1 MININ
6 TILSTFDDQ
15 GTLLKWLKTTNDAL
29 KTTNDALKNASL
41 KSVESVQPTATTL
54 QLKFIFADD
63 SSLLSPPITL
73 PKGEP
78 GKDATLP
85 GYINFFSGQLETTS
99 YDTNEFN
106 FKAPFEMKSSET
118 GEVLKNGD
126 FNFKI
131 LIGGSD
137 FIAVDLDESDSFL
150 QIKLDQTKVDN
161 EVKEGSTNLITSGG
175 AFKNDPLFFETEN
188 TLDTLSP
195 EEATAFDLLIKKSF
209 LEKRPIVAICPE
221 SVFYQLQAIGDGSN
235 TYFIGA
241 IDDRAQFEIVTFYK
255 NETWVFE
262 YDIVLNYNSE
272 FLWNFSEDT
281 NYRIN
286 AHVVSINNDLILK
299 QNELSAEVKMNYI
312 YNFFLNNTISA
323 LSLEFNNKWHKIV
336 EITFE
341 DQTDYTFYYLENGVI
356 KSVIIDASIIQ

>member
-15 GTLLKWLKTTNDAL
+15 GTLLKWLKTTN
-29 KTTNDALKNASL
+29 NALKNASL
-41 KSVESVQPTATTL
+41 KSVEAVQPTATTL

-78 GKDATLP
+78 GKDATFP

-99 YDTNEFN
+99 YDTNAFS
-106 FKAPFEMKSSET
+106 FKAPFEMKSTET
-118 GEVLKNGD
+118 GEILKTGN
-126 FNFKI
+126 FNFTI
-131 LIGGSD
+131 LIGGSE
-137 FIAVDLDESDSFL
+137 FIAVDLDETDSFL

-161 EVKEGSTNLITSGG
+161 EVKDGSTNLITSGG
-175 AFKNDPLFFETEN
+175 AFKNDPLFFVTEN
-188 TLDTLSP
+188 TLDTLST

-209 LEKRPIVAICPE
+209 LEKRPIIASCAE
-221 SVFYQLQAIGDGSN
+221 TFFYQIQSINES
-235 TYFIGA
+235 TCYFIGG
-241 IDDRAQFEIVTFYK
+241 IDDASQFEMITYNFNNNK
-255 NETWVFE
+255 WILNKEF
-262 YDIVLNYNSE
+262 VLNYSSE
-272 FLWNFSEDT
+272 FLWEFNEDIPYSIHT
-281 NYRIN
+281 TITT
-286 AHVVSINNDLILK
+286 INNELLAD
-299 QNELSAEVKMNYI
+299 QNTMSADDKMNYI
-312 YNFFLNNTISA
+312 YNFFLNNTISS

-356 KSVIIDASIIQ
+356 KSVIIDTSIIQ

>member
-6 TILSTFDDQ
+6 TILSTFDER
-15 GTLLKWLKTTNDAL
+15 GTLLKWLKITN
-29 KTTNDALKNASL
+29 NALKNASL
-41 KSVESVQPTATTL
+41 KSVEAVQPTATTL

-73 PKGEP
+73 PKGEK
-78 GKDATLP
+78 GKDATVP

-106 FKAPFEMKSSET
+106 FKAPFEMKSTET
-118 GEVLKNGD
+118 GEVLKTGN
-126 FNFKI
+126 FNFTI

-137 FIAVDLDESDSFL
+137 FIAVDLDETNSFL
-150 QIKLDQTKVDN
+150 QIKLDETKVDT

-175 AFKNDPLFFETEN
+175 AFKNDPLFFKTEN

-195 EEATAFDLLIKKSF
+195 KEATAFDLLIKKSF

-221 SVFYQLQAIGDGSN
+221 SIFYQLQAIGDGSN

-241 IDDRAQFEIVTFYK
+241 IDDRSQFEIVTFYK
-255 NETWVFE
+255 NETWAYE
-262 YDIVLNYNSE
+262 YDIVLNYTSE
-272 FLWNFSEDT
+272 FLWNFSSGNI
-281 NYRIN
+281 NYQIN

-312 YNFFLNNTISA
+312 YNFFLNNMISS

-336 EITFE
+336 EMTFE
-341 DQTDYTFYYLENGVI
+341 NQTDYIFYYLENGVI
-356 KSVIIDASIIQ
+356 KSELIDASIIL

>member
-6 TILSTFDDQ
+6 TILSTFDER
-15 GTLLKWLKTTNDAL
+15 GTLLKWLKTTN
-29 KTTNDALKNASL
+29 NALKNASL
-41 KSVESVQPTATTL
+41 KSVEAVQPTATTL

-73 PKGEP
+73 PKGEA

-106 FKAPFEMKSSET
+106 FKAPFEMKSTET

-150 QIKLDQTKVDN
+150 QIKLDHSKVDN

-221 SVFYQLQAIGDGSN
+221 SIFYQLQAIGDGYN

-241 IDDRAQFEIVTFYK
+241 IDDKAQFEIVTFYK
-255 NETWVFE
+255 NETWNYE
-262 YDIVLNYNSE
+262 YDIVLNYTSE
-272 FLWNFSEDT
+272 FLWIFSEEAT

-286 AHVVSINNDLILK
+286 THVVSINNDLILR
-299 QNELSAEVKMNYI
+299 QNEISAEVKMNYI
-312 YNFFLNNTISA
+312 YNFFINNTISSLA
-323 LSLEFNNKWHKIV
+323 LEFNNKWHKII
-336 EITFE
+336 EITFAN
-341 DQTDYTFYYLENGVI
+341 QTDYTFYYLENGVV
-356 KSVIIDASIIQ
+356 KNVVIDASIITE

>member
-29 KTTNDALKNASL
+29 KNASL
-41 KSVESVQPTATTL
+41 KSFEAVQPTATTL

-73 PKGEP
+73 PKGEK

-106 FKAPFEMKSSET
+106 FKAPYEMKSTET
-118 GEVLKNGD
+118 GEVLKTGD

-137 FIAVDLDESDSFL
+137 YIAVDLDETDSFL

-161 EVKEGSTNLITSGG
+161 EVKAGSTNLITSGG
-175 AFKNDPLFFETEN
+175 AFKNDPLFFKTDNYLSSLSNIEKEEFNLLIEKSFTEN
-188 TLDTLSP
+188 
-195 EEATAFDLLIKKSF
+195 
-209 LEKRPIVAICPE
+209 RPIIISCPE
-221 SVFYQLQAIGDGSN
+221 SYFFQLQSIDSRV
-235 TYFIGA
+235 YFIGT
-241 IDDRAQFEIVTFYK
+241 IDDISQYEMITFYK
-255 NETWVFE
+255 NKNKKWEFE
-262 YDIVLNYNSE
+262 YDITLNYSCE
-272 FLWNFSEDT
+272 FLWNFYEEGTKYS
-281 NYRIN
+281 IN
-286 AHVVSINNDLILK
+286 AHIGSINTDLVLK
-299 QNELSAEVKMNYI
+299 QNELLNEQKMSYI
-312 YNFFLNNTISA
+312 YGLFNSNAIIS
-323 LSLEFNNKWHKIV
+323 LSLNFDSKFHKIL

-341 DQTDYTFYYLENGVI
+341 NQTDYTFYYLENGVI
-356 KSVIIDASIIQ
+356 KNVVIDASIIQ

>member
-6 TILSTFDDQ
+6 TILSAFDER
-15 GTLLKWLKTTNDAL
+15 GTLLKWL

-41 KSVESVQPTATTL
+41 KSVEAVQPTATTL

-73 PKGEP
+73 P
-78 GKDATLP
+78 
-85 GYINFFSGQLETTS
+85 
-99 YDTNEFN
+99 
-106 FKAPFEMKSSET
+106 
-118 GEVLKNGD
+118 
-126 FNFKI
+126 
-131 LIGGSD
+131 
-137 FIAVDLDESDSFL
+137 
-150 QIKLDQTKVDN
+150 
-161 EVKEGSTNLITSGG
+161 EGV
-175 AFKNDPLFFETEN
+175 PLLFETEN

-221 SVFYQLQAIGDGSN
+221 SIFYQLQAIGDGSN

-241 IDDRAQFEIVTFYK
+241 IDDIARFEIVTFYK
-255 NETWVFE
+255 NEKWGYE
-262 YDIVLNYNSE
+262 YDIVLNYTSE
-272 FLWNFSEDT
+272 FLWNFSAENT

-299 QNELSAEVKMNYI
+299 QNDSPAEVKMNCI
-312 YNFFLNNTISA
+312 YNFFLNNTISS
-323 LSLEFNNKWHKIV
+323 LSLEFDNKCHKII

-341 DQTDYTFYYLENGVI
+341 EQTDYTFYYLENGVI
-356 KSVIIDASIIQ
+356 KSVLIDTFTIL

>member
-15 GTLLKWLKTTNDAL
+15 GTLLKWLKA
-29 KTTNDALKNASL
+29 TNDALKNASL
-41 KSVESVQPTATTL
+41 KSVEAIQPTATKL

-63 SSLLSPPITL
+63 TSLISPSITL

-78 GKDATLP
+78 GKDTTLP

-99 YDTNEFN
+99 YDTNVFN

-118 GEVLKNGD
+118 GEVLKTGYFD
-126 FNFKI
+126 FII

-137 FIAVDLDESDSFL
+137 FITVDLDETDSFL
-150 QIKLDQTKVDN
+150 QIKLDETKVDT

-209 LEKRPIVAICPE
+209 LEKDQLLQYVQK
-221 SVFYQLQAIGDGSN
+221 VFFTNFKQL
-235 TYFIGA
+235 
-241 IDDRAQFEIVTFYK
+241 VT
-255 NETWVFE
+255 
-262 YDIVLNYNSE
+262 
-272 FLWNFSEDT
+272 
-281 NYRIN
+281 
-286 AHVVSINNDLILK
+286 ALILI
-299 QNELSAEVKMNYI
+299 L
-312 YNFFLNNTISA
+312 
-323 LSLEFNNKWHKIV
+323 
-336 EITFE
+336 
-341 DQTDYTFYYLENGVI
+341 
-356 KSVIIDASIIQ
+356 

>member
-6 TILSTFDDQ
+6 TILSTFDEK
-15 GTLLKWLKTTNDAL
+15 GTLLKWLKN
-29 KTTNDALKNASL
+29 TNDALKNASL
-41 KSVESVQPTATTL
+41 KSVEAVQPTVTTL

-63 SSLLSPPITL
+63 SSLISPAITL
-73 PKGEP
+73 PK

-85 GYINFFSGQLETTS
+85 GYINFFSEQLETTS
-99 YDTNEFN
+99 YDTNEYN
-106 FKAPFEMKSSET
+106 FRANFEMKASET
-118 GEVLKNGD
+118 GEVLKTGD
-126 FNFKI
+126 FDFKI

-137 FIAVDLDESDSFL
+137 FISVDLDDTSSFL
-150 QIKLDQTKVDN
+150 QIKLDETKVDKA
-161 EVKEGSTNLITSGG
+161 VKEGSANLITSGG
-175 AFKNDPLFFETEN
+175 AFKNDPLFFETDN
-188 TLDTLSP
+188 YLYNLS
-195 EEATAFDLLIKKSF
+195 EEESNAFDLLIKKSF

-255 NETWVFE
+255 NETWVYE
-262 YDIVLNYNSE
+262 YDIVLNYTSE
-272 FLWNFSEDT
+272 FLWNFSEDNT

-299 QNELSAEVKMNYI
+299 QNELSADVKMDYI
-312 YNFFLNNTISA
+312 YNFFINNVISS
-323 LSLEFNNKWHKIV
+323 LSLEFNNKWHKII

-341 DQTDYTFYYLENGVI
+341 NQTDYTFYYLENGVI
-356 KSVIIDASIIQ
+356 KSVVIDASIIH

>member
-6 TILSTFDDQ
+6 TILSTFDER
-15 GTLLKWLKTTNDAL
+15 GTLLKWL

-41 KSVESVQPTATTL
+41 KSVEAVQPTATTL

-73 PKGEP
+73 PKGDP

-99 YDTNEFN
+99 YDTNEFS
-106 FKAPFEMKSSET
+106 FKAPFEMKSTET

-137 FIAVDLDESDSFL
+137 FIAVDLDETDSFL
-150 QIKLDQTKVDN
+150 QIKLDQTKIDT
-161 EVKEGSTNLITSGG
+161 EVKDGSTNLITSGG

-195 EEATAFDLLIKKSF
+195 EEATSFDLLIKKSF

-241 IDDRAQFEIVTFYK
+241 IDDRSQFEIVTFYK
-255 NETWVFE
+255 NETWDYE
-262 YDIVLNYNSE
+262 YDIVLNYTSE
-272 FLWNFSEDT
+272 FLWNFSSSDI
-281 NYRIN
+281 NYQIKAN
-286 AHVVSINNDLILK
+286 VVSINNDLILK

-312 YNFFLNNTISA
+312 YNFFLNNMISS
-323 LSLEFNNKWHKIV
+323 LSLEFNNKWRKIV

-341 DQTDYTFYYLENGVI
+341 NQTDYTFYYLENGVI
-356 KSVIIDASIIQ
+356 KSELIDASIIL

>member
-6 TILSTFDDQ
+6 TILSTFDEQ
-15 GTLLKWLKTTNDAL
+15 GTLLKWLKN
-29 KTTNDALKNASL
+29 TNDALKNASL
-41 KSVESVQPTATTL
+41 KSVEAVQPTLTTL

-63 SSLLSPPITL
+63 SSLISPAITL
-73 PKGEP
+73 PKGTP

-106 FKAPFEMKSSET
+106 FKAPYEMKSTET
-118 GEVLKNGD
+118 GEVLKTGN

-137 FIAVDLDESDSFL
+137 YIAVDLDETDSFL
-150 QIKLDQTKVDN
+150 QIKLDETKVAT

-221 SVFYQLQAIGDGSN
+221 SIFYQLQAIGDGSN

-241 IDDRAQFEIVTFYK
+241 IDDRSQFEIVTFYK
-255 NETWVFE
+255 NETWVYE
-262 YDIVLNYNSE
+262 YDIVLNYTSE
-272 FLWNFSEDT
+272 FLWNFSSDNI
-281 NYRIN
+281 NYQIN

-312 YNFFLNNTISA
+312 YNFFHNNMISS

-356 KSVIIDASIIQ
+356 KSELIDASIIL

>member
-6 TILSTFDDQ
+6 TILSTFDER
-15 GTLLKWLKTTNDAL
+15 GTLLKWLKITN
-29 KTTNDALKNASL
+29 NALKNASL
-41 KSVESVQPTATTL
+41 KSVEAVQPTATTL

-73 PKGEP
+73 PKGEA

-106 FKAPFEMKSSET
+106 FKAPFEMKSTER

-137 FIAVDLDESDSFL
+137 YIAVDLDETDSFL

-161 EVKEGSTNLITSGG
+161 DVKEGSTNLITSGG
-175 AFKNDPLFFETEN
+175 AFKNDPLFFKTDNLSNLSNTEK
-188 TLDTLSP
+188 
-195 EEATAFDLLIKKSF
+195 EEFNLLIEKSF
-209 LEKRPIVAICPE
+209 SENRPIIISCPE
-221 SVFYQLQAIGDGSN
+221 SYFVQLQS
-235 TYFIGA
+235 TYSRVYFIGT
-241 IDDRAQFEIVTFYK
+241 IDDISQYQMITFYK
-255 NETWVFE
+255 NKNKKWEFE
-262 YDIVLNYNSE
+262 YDITLNYSCE
-272 FLWNFSEDT
+272 FLWTFSEDKT
-281 NYRIN
+281 YSIN
-286 AHVVSINNDLILK
+286 AHIGSINNDLVLK
-299 QNELSAEVKMNYI
+299 QNELLPEQKMNYI
-312 YNFFLNNTISA
+312 FNLFNTNAIIS
-323 LSLEFNNKWHKIV
+323 LSLNFDSKFHKII

-341 DQTDYTFYYLENGVI
+341 NQTDYTFYYLENGVI
-356 KSVIIDASIIQ
+356 KSVVIDVSIIQ

>member
-29 KTTNDALKNASL
+29 KNASL
-41 KSVESVQPTATTL
+41 KSVEAIQPTATTL

-106 FKAPFEMKSSET
+106 FKAPFEMKSTET
-118 GEVLKNGD
+118 GEILKTGY

-137 FIAVDLDESDSFL
+137 FIAVDLDETDSFL
-150 QIKLDQTKVDN
+150 QINLDQTKVDS

-175 AFKNDPLFFETEN
+175 AFKNDPLFFVTEN
-188 TLDTLSP
+188 KLNTLST

-241 IDDRAQFEIVTFYK
+241 IDDRSQFEIVTFYK
-255 NETWVFE
+255 NEIWDYE
-262 YDIVLNYNSE
+262 YDIVLNYTSE
-272 FLWNFSEDT
+272 FLWNFSSDNI
-281 NYRIN
+281 NYQIKAN
-286 AHVVSINNDLILK
+286 VVSINNDLILK

-312 YNFFLNNTISA
+312 YNFFLNNMISS

-341 DQTDYTFYYLENGVI
+341 NQTDYTFYYLENGVI
-356 KSVIIDASIIQ
+356 KSELIDASIIL

>member
-6 TILSTFDDQ
+6 TILSTFDEQ
-15 GTLLKWLKTTNDAL
+15 GTLLKWL

-41 KSVESVQPTATTL
+41 KSVEAVQPTPTTL
-54 QLKFIFADD
+54 QLKFIFADE
-63 SSLLSPPITL
+63 SSLLSPPIIL
-73 PKGEP
+73 PKGDP

-106 FKAPFEMKSSET
+106 FKAPYEMKSTET
-118 GEVLKNGD
+118 GEVLKTGD

-150 QIKLDQTKVDN
+150 QIKLDETKVDT

-221 SVFYQLQAIGDGSN
+221 SIFYQLQAVGDGSN

-241 IDDRAQFEIVTFYK
+241 IDDRSQFEIVTFYK
-255 NETWVFE
+255 NETWGYE
-262 YDIVLNYNSE
+262 YDIVLNYTSE
-272 FLWNFSEDT
+272 FLWNFSSDNI

-312 YNFFLNNTISA
+312 YNFFLNNMISS

-341 DQTDYTFYYLENGVI
+341 NQTDYTFYYLENGVI
-356 KSVIIDASIIQ
+356 KSELIDASIIL

>member
-6 TILSTFDDQ
+6 TILSTFDER
-15 GTLLKWLKTTNDAL
+15 GTLLKWLKTTN
-29 KTTNDALKNASL
+29 NALKNASL
-41 KSVESVQPTATTL
+41 KSVEAIQPTATTL

-85 GYINFFSGQLETTS
+85 GYINFFSGQLETTF
-99 YDTNEFN
+99 YDTNEYN
-106 FKAPFEMKSSET
+106 FKAPYEMKSTET
-118 GEVLKNGD
+118 GEVLKTGY
-126 FNFKI
+126 FNFTI

-137 FIAVDLDESDSFL
+137 FIAVDLDETDSFL
-150 QIKLDQTKVDN
+150 QIKLDETKVDT

-221 SVFYQLQAIGDGSN
+221 SIFYQLQAIGDGSN

-241 IDDRAQFEIVTFYK
+241 IDDRSQFEIVTFYK
-255 NETWVFE
+255 KNETWGYE
-262 YDIVLNYNSE
+262 YDFLLNYTSE
-272 FLWNFSEDT
+272 FLWNFSSDNT
-281 NYRIN
+281 NYQIK

-299 QNELSAEVKMNYI
+299 QNELTAEVKMNYI
-312 YNFFLNNTISA
+312 YNFFLNNMISS
-323 LSLEFNNKWHKIV
+323 LSLEFNNKWNKIV

-341 DQTDYTFYYLENGVI
+341 NQTDYTFYYLENGVI
-356 KSVIIDASIIQ
+356 KSELIDASIIL

>member
-29 KTTNDALKNASL
+29 KNASL
-41 KSVESVQPTATTL
+41 KSVEAIQPTATTL

-78 GKDATLP
+78 GKDTLP

-106 FKAPFEMKSSET
+106 FKAPFEMKSTET
-118 GEVLKNGD
+118 GEILKTGY

-137 FIAVDLDESDSFL
+137 FIAVDLDETDSFL
-150 QIKLDQTKVDN
+150 QINLDQTKVDS

-175 AFKNDPLFFETEN
+175 AFKNDPLFFVTEN
-188 TLDTLSP
+188 KLNTLST

-241 IDDRAQFEIVTFYK
+241 IDDRSQFEIVTFYK
-255 NETWVFE
+255 NEIWDYE
-262 YDIVLNYNSE
+262 YDIVLNYTSE
-272 FLWNFSEDT
+272 FLWNFSSDNI
-281 NYRIN
+281 NYQIKAN
-286 AHVVSINNDLILK
+286 VVSINNDLILK

-312 YNFFLNNTISA
+312 YNFFLNNMISS

-336 EITFE
+336 EITFKHE
-341 DQTDYTFYYLENGVI
+341 TDYIFYYLENGVI
-356 KSVIIDASIIQ
+356 KSELIDASIIL